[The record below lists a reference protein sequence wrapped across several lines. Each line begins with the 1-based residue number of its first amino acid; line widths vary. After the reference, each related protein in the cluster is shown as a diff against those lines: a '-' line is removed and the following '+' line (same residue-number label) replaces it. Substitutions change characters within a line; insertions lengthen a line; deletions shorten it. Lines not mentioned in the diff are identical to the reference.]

1 MKNMKKLLLS
11 LLIFTAYIG
20 YSQEY
25 SYIDFGNNSS
35 VTSGNWNNVI
45 PTVQNQT
52 GLTLNLID
60 SNGNPTG
67 AVFTLTDSFDFINA
81 NGTTSPNG
89 ALPFPSSATRDSFFG
104 ATSGAFNGN
113 VTLTG
118 GFTLSGLDP
127 TKYYSFSVFSSRT
140 GVSDNRE
147 TLYTVV
153 GSTTG
158 SQALNPSNNTSNTA
172 DILNI
177 QPNAGGEIILTAQPG
192 PNNNNSF
199 GFFYMGALQIIKS
212 DTPIGDTTPDP
223 ELALTYP
230 NGGHLWEVGKTVRI
244 KWESISIADI
254 QIEFSSDNGATWA
267 TVATA
272 PGSLQYYDY
281 TVPNNISTQ
290 CLIRISGEGLSD
302 TSDNTFEIIPNEG
315 DVFRIVVLGSSTA
328 AGTGP
333 SDGNNAWVNRYRTYL
348 VEGDTRYEIIN
359 LALGGFAT
367 YNILPTGSTIPAG
380 VNRTVDTER
389 NITKA
394 LSLNPGGIIINMP
407 SNDAASGYPVA
418 DQITNYN
425 LISAEAASAGVPLWV
440 TTPQP
445 RNFGS
450 NTTNLNI
457 QLQMITETYNL
468 FGNDNTVDFWTGFPV
483 ANNNGILPQYDSGDG
498 IHMNDAAHLILFQR
512 ILDKGIHTAVMNAV
526 LDVEEY
532 QVATT
537 KVFPNPMTQ
546 NCTIQFSEAV
556 FGNVTVSL
564 TDMLG
569 KNVYTTNHTA
579 SNNQIQLTRGE
590 LNSGLYIMSI
600 TYNNKSIT
608 KRIIIN

>member
-1 MKNMKKLLLS
+1 MKKILLS
-11 LLIFTAYIG
+11 LLLITSFIG

-25 SYIDFGNNSS
+25 SYIDFGNSGT
-35 VTSGNWNNVI
+35 VTSGNWNNLVVS
-45 PTVQNQT
+45 TQNQD

-60 SNGNPTG
+60 SNGNTTG
-67 AVFTLTDSFDFINA
+67 AVLTLTDSFDHINA

-104 ATSGAFNGN
+104 ATDAGFNGN
-113 VTLTG
+113 VNPTG

-153 GSTTG
+153 GSTTA

-177 QPNAGGEIILTAQPG
+177 QPNASGEITLTAQPG
-192 PNNNNSF
+192 PNNNNGF
-199 GFFYMGALQIIKS
+199 GFYYLGALQLIKS

-244 KWESISIADI
+244 KWESISITDM
-254 QIEFSSDNGATWA
+254 QIEFSSDNGANWNV
-267 TVATA
+267 VATA

-281 TVPNNISTQ
+281 VVPNQISTD
-290 CLIRISGEGLSD
+290 CLIRISGEGLAD
-302 TSDNTFEIIPNEG
+302 TSDGTFEIIPNEG

-348 VEGDTRYEIIN
+348 VEGDTRYEVIN

-380 VNRTVDTER
+380 VNRTIDTER

-418 DQITNYN
+418 DQIANYN
-425 LISAEAASAGVPLWV
+425 LISADAASANVPLWV

-445 RNFGS
+445 RNFGA

-483 ANNNGILPQYDSGDG
+483 ADNNGILPQYDSGDG

-512 ILDKGIHTAVMNAV
+512 ILGKGIHTAVMNAA
-526 LDVEEY
+526 LSVEDF

-537 KVFPNPMTQ
+537 KIFPNPMIQ

-556 FGNVTVSL
+556 FGNVNVTM

-569 KNVYTTNHTA
+569 KNVFSSNQTV
-579 SNNQIQLTRGE
+579 SNNQIQVTRGT
-590 LNSGLYIMSI
+590 LKSGIYIMSI
-600 TYNNKSIT
+600 NYNNKSVT
-608 KRIIIN
+608 SKIIIN